1 MLLNSLLDVSEQTTN
16 TVKWVSLGAVFLLL
30 AVIAVICFSARKRT
44 YDAKHIAAA
53 GITLGLSF
61 ALSYAKISPVPYGG
75 SITLASFVPVLIYA
89 YVYGLVDGLLAGTIF
104 GLLNFISGPYILTP
118 FTFILDYLLAF
129 ASIGVMGVA
138 KKFTK
143 KQTFNVVLGT
153 VAVFFVRFVFHLI
166 SGIIYFMNDAV
177 WVDLPNWAMANAFVY
192 SLIYQLIYI
201 PADCAIAA
209 IILYI
214 LAKTKVLDRLIKII
228 MPREKKKAEVLEQAN
243 TENAPVESAQPVET
257 PDASQAQTES
267 APMETPDAPQA
278 ETAEPAP
285 AEQTAVADDKP
296 E

>member
-1 MLLNSLLDVSEQTTN
+1 MFLSSLLDVSEQTTDI
-16 TVKWVSLGAVFLLL
+16 VKWVSLGAVFLLL
-30 AVIAVICFSARKRT
+30 GVIAIICFSVKKRT

-53 GITLGLSF
+53 GITIGLSF

-89 YVYGLVDGLLAGTIF
+89 YVYGIADGLLAGTIF

-129 ASIGVMGVA
+129 ASIGIMGVA

-153 VAVFFVRFVFHLI
+153 IAVYVARFLFHLI

-177 WVDLPNWAMANAFVY
+177 WVDLPSWAMANSFVY

-209 IILYI
+209 IVMYI
-214 LAKTKVLDRLIKII
+214 LAKTKVLEKLVRII
-228 MPREKKKAEVLEQAN
+228 APKVKKAVAESLE
-243 TENAPVESAQPVET
+243 TSEEIAPADGEETVEAPA
-257 PDASQAQTES
+257 ASDEEA
-267 APMETPDAPQA
+267 
-278 ETAEPAP
+278 AP
-285 AEQTAVADDKP
+285 AEQPADTEDKK